1 MAKMSKTAIEILL
14 MVESSHVRVSWYNAM
29 SPVGMASPERGHGTK
44 SNPRPAVIFKL
55 LNEGLINGGEHA
67 DLTLTPA
74 GRERVVELHTDGWE
88 LVTGVG
94 KRPAAVQR
102 GA

>member
-1 MAKMSKTAIEILL
+1 MAKLSNTAIEILL
-14 MVESSHVRVSWYNAM
+14 MVESPHVRVSWYNAM

-55 LNEGLINGGEHA
+55 LNEGLIDGREHA

-74 GRERVVELHTDGWE
+74 GREQVAELHADGWD

-94 KRPAAVQR
+94 RRPAAVKKS
-102 GA
+102 

>member
-1 MAKMSKTAIEILL
+1 MAKLSKTAMEILL

-29 SPVGMASPERGHGTK
+29 SPVGMASPERGHGTL
-44 SNPRPAVIFKL
+44 SHPRPTVIFKL
-55 LNEGLINGGEHA
+55 LNDGLLDGREHA

-74 GRERVVELHTDGWE
+74 GREQVAELHADGWE

-94 KRPAAVQR
+94 KRPTVVKKS
-102 GA
+102 